1 MTVPLQQQ
9 FGSFWGRQSTS
20 QKITL
25 IVLLVAVAVL
35 VPLFISWATQP
46 TYSVAF
52 SGMSEEDAGQIIDKL
67 SASNIPYQ
75 LNGTGTILVPQ
86 NQVYEVRLQ
95 MAKEGLPSSGT
106 VGLEVFSG
114 STLGMTE
121 FSQKVNYQRALEGEL
136 ERTIGSLSSIQSVQV
151 HIVTP
156 EKTLI
161 ASEQAPTTASVMLDL
176 KPGKTL
182 DQSQVQSI
190 THLVAGSIE
199 GLKPENVAVVDSNG
213 IMLASGTG
221 SNSEAGA
228 IAQTDSRRAAEAAA
242 AVAMQKKVEEL
253 LAQVLGPNRAVVQ
266 VDVSLDWTQKET
278 KSQLF
283 DPTPSAIRSSQKTNE
298 NYQASG
304 SSPAGVPG
312 AATNLPTPVATSAAG
327 AGSSTYTR
335 SDEILNYEISN
346 SEVYEVVTP
355 GSIKRISLSVL
366 VDGVTDD
373 AQMTTLQSAVAAAV
387 GLDTTRGDQMVVE
400 NTTFDKSYLT
410 AQTEELET
418 ASQTDLYWRIGM
430 IAGAVILLFALL
442 FYVQRLLRNLRLASA
457 EAWVPVMKPLSE
469 AALGSSAGMSPMLGG
484 DSLDAQLQAAA
495 LQNQISDVVSTPRLE
510 QIMKPHKVNPEDE
523 QLQKVLTRMTED
535 NPASVAEIIQMWLAE
550 DEKRS

>member
-9 FGSFWGRQSTS
+9 LGSFWGRQTTS

-25 IVLLVAVAVL
+25 VVLLTAVAVL

-46 TYSVAF
+46 TYAVAF

-67 SASNIPYQ
+67 AASNIPYQ
-75 LNGTGTILVPQ
+75 LNGTGTIMVPQ
-86 NQVYEVRLQ
+86 NEVYEVRLQ

-136 ERTIGSLSSIQSVQV
+136 ERTIGSLASIQSVQV
-151 HIVTP
+151 HVVTP

-161 ASEQAPTTASVMLDL
+161 SSEQAPTTASVMLDL

-190 THLVAGSIE
+190 THLVASSIE

-213 IMLASGTG
+213 TMLASGTG
-221 SNSEAGA
+221 TGSEAGA

-242 AVAMQKKVEEL
+242 AVALQRKVEEL
-253 LAQVLGPNRAVVQ
+253 LTQVLGPNRAVVQ

-278 KSQLF
+278 KSLLF

-335 SDEILNYEISN
+335 TDEILNYEISN
-346 SEVYEVVTP
+346 SEIYEVVTP
-355 GSIKRISLSVL
+355 GSVKRISLSVL
-366 VDGVTDD
+366 VDGVTDE
-373 AQMTTLQSAVAAAV
+373 AQMETLQSAVAAAV

-400 NTTFDKSYLT
+400 STTFDKTYLT
-410 AQTEELET
+410 TQTEELAS

-457 EAWVPVMKPLSE
+457 DAWVPVMKPLSE
-469 AALGSSAGMSPMLGG
+469 AALSAPSGMSSMIG
-484 DSLDAQLQAAA
+484 DSLDSQLQAAS
-495 LQNQISDVVSTPRLE
+495 LQNQLNEVVSTPRLE
-510 QIMKPHKVNPEDE
+510 SIMKPHKVNPEDE